1 MICKGACNEMTGLRT
16 IFPVFAVVAIM
27 LTAGFVAAED
37 IDHDRDIQTEILT
50 GTTDRLGGGDWVGV
64 KAGDMVF
71 AVVYGNDESP
81 NWITILT
88 EQKRYLGGAD
98 VYSSNDD
105 LLRVQGIPV
114 DLLFAQRLQSMIEF
128 IDLDNDHLFDLRW
141 VDEDGVGLPDR
152 PVKAASLNTSWQLDS
167 LTVIA
172 DESGSS
178 IDFNLTA
185 EDVPYTWVWPAGMV
199 SAPRNGSEVDGV
211 VERVTFTFHIDLVIV
226 ENNTVQMVP
235 WYRVEME
242 NGRVSDTEFLEYR
255 NYTSDIVNG
264 TIKYDHYIEG
274 WDFESNE
281 TLLAVETHIIAGMH
295 SWGKVTERLRERFTN
310 MRCLSNETVVADEEG
325 NGEMSPLLTRD
336 ALKFRNNWEQFGRVS
351 WVSNVTVDNRTEQM
365 MFQIQNG
372 GPFMFM
378 YGNQLFLGFQVRAAF
393 IYPAGSVI
401 FHDPQFASEANIL
414 DLPDTTNAFPNLMTI
429 LQLGIVGA
437 AVAVAI
443 LLGIFMRNRD
453 EKGSTESKSRPQY
466 GFARE
471 GLLERPEHKHPSP
484 PIKEPWRK
492 EE

>member
-1 MICKGACNEMTGLRT
+1 MTGLRN
-16 IFPVFAVVAIM
+16 IFPVIAVVAIM

-37 IDHDRDIQTEILT
+37 IDHERDIQTEILT

-64 KAGDMVF
+64 KAGDIVF
-71 AVVYGNDESP
+71 AVVYGNDDNP

-98 VYSSNDD
+98 IYSSNDD

-128 IDLDNDHLFDLRW
+128 IDLDGDGLFDLRW
-141 VDEDGVGLPDR
+141 IDEDGIGLPDR
-152 PVKAASLNTSWQLDS
+152 PVKAASLNTSWQLDDLAV
-167 LTVIA
+167 LT
-172 DESGSS
+172 DDSGSS

-185 EDVPYTWVWPAGMV
+185 ENIPYAWVWPAGMV
-199 SAPRNGSEVDGV
+199 SAPRNGSAADGV

-226 ENNTVQMVP
+226 ENDTVQMVP
-235 WYRVEME
+235 WFRVEME
-242 NGRVSDTEFLEYR
+242 NGRVSDAEFLEYR
-255 NYTSDIVNG
+255 NYTSDVVNG
-264 TIKYDHYIEG
+264 TIKYDHYIDG

-310 MRCLSNETVVADEEG
+310 MRCLSNEIVVADEEG
-325 NGEMSPLLTRD
+325 NGELSPLLTRD
-336 ALKFRNNWEQFGRVS
+336 ALKFRNNWEQFGKIS
-351 WVSNVTVDNRTEQM
+351 WISEVTVDNRSEQM

-372 GPFMFM
+372 GPLLFM
-378 YGNQLFLGFQVRAAF
+378 YKSHLFLGFHVRAAF

-401 FHDPQFASEANIL
+401 FHDPQFASEATVL
-414 DLPDTTNAFPNLMTI
+414 DLPDASNAFPNLMTI

-437 AVAVAI
+437 AVAVAL

-453 EKGSTESKSRPQY
+453 EKASAAGKSGLQH
-466 GFARE
+466 GLARAE
-471 GLLERPEHKHPSP
+471 LPERPEHRQPSP
-484 PIKEPWRK
+484 PIREPWRK